1 MIEKENDGL
10 KKNTILKD
18 KEIKGLIERLNE
30 AETRQAKLEHEIN
43 EYREKLLQKDRKNNE
58 ALESQKIRLEVTFY
72 FIQEISRLHCRQSQV
87 WLRSCCQVGSCKD

>member
-10 KKNTILKD
+10 KKNIILKD

-30 AETRQAKLEHEIN
+30 AEARQTKLEHEIN

-58 ALESQKIRLEVTFY
+58 ALESQKIRL
-72 FIQEISRLHCRQSQV
+72 
-87 WLRSCCQVGSCKD
+87 

>member
-10 KKNTILKD
+10 KKNIILKD

-43 EYREKLLQKDRKNNE
+43 
-58 ALESQKIRLEVTFY
+58 
-72 FIQEISRLHCRQSQV
+72 
-87 WLRSCCQVGSCKD
+87 